1 MAAPHPEDGGSM
13 SAVGLERDPRAGQDG
28 GEAEVPGPAR
38 VPAATSWRVRPRTA
52 ASVLAVLLVVAVALA
67 AVLGVL
73 AWQAH
78 RRDSDA
84 TAAVAAARQ
93 VAVNLTTMKA
103 DTADQDLQRLLE
115 SATGEF
121 RSEFADRQQP
131 FVQVVKQAKVST
143 VGDVVGAGLD
153 RLDGTTARVLV
164 AVHSTV
170 KNAAA
175 QQGEP
180 RDYRL
185 AVTMQQ
191 IDDRWLAS
199 GVEFVR

>member
-1 MAAPHPEDGGSM
+1 MAGPHPEDGGAM
-13 SAVGLERDPRAGQDG
+13 SPVALERDRRAGQDG
-28 GEAEVPGPAR
+28 GEAGVPDEAPVRSTG
-38 VPAATSWRVRPRTA
+38 SWRIRPRTA

-67 AVLGVL
+67 AVMGVL

-78 RRDSDA
+78 GRDSAA

-153 RLDGTTARVLV
+153 RLDGGTARVLV